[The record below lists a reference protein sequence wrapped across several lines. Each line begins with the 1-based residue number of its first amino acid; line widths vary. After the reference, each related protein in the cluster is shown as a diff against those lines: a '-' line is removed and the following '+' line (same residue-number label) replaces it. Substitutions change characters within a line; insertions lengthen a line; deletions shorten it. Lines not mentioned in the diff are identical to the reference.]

1 VRLRE
6 REHGEHV
13 HATTAETVGTSR
25 RRSGFEYS
33 QQFFY

>member
-6 REHGEHV
+6 REHREHV

-25 RRSGFEYS
+25 RSGFEY
-33 QQFFY
+33 QQFF